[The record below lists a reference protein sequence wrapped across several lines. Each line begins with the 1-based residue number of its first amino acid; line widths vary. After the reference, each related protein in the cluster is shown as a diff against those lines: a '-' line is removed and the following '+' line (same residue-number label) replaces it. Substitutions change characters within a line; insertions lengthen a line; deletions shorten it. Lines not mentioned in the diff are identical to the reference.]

1 MKIRLQNMIDV
12 MLFSDI
18 VNGKLN
24 PSLKK
29 YNNPT
34 NLSKLIHNSQIQ
46 KFTITS
52 FDDFN
57 LTFDYSIFGFKNK
70 EDFKIRK
77 VTKRLTN
84 QTEVSI
90 LPEKIYEL
98 QDDFIIPEFPSI
110 KVNTFIHLIVDEF
123 ERIKIRAERKHD
135 LLTSEKHLNFYCK
148 KNIQKTKK
156 IFYDARSYLG
166 KFNDKE
172 NLEDFFILFV
182 LCQFL
187 IRTILFYQKHFKHFI
202 DFKLDDEQNLYAEL
216 YAKAFNGNLDFIF
229 KYGLM
234 GFTEQKKRSHEN
246 EKSLN
251 DLETTVETFLNSC
264 ESGDCF
270 CKNIVKVG
278 WYGQINTL
286 VDALEQV
293 FYSKYTNEIK
303 GSEVSRGLIL
313 SIICVYFSKNGKGS
327 MSPHT
332 IRTCT
337 NIDRTD
343 KRIKEGS
350 PKRLSIKLEE

>member
-46 KFTITS
+46 KFTVAS

-110 KVNTFIHLIVDEF
+110 KVNTFIHLIIDEF

-156 IFYDARSYLG
+156 IF
-166 KFNDKE
+166 
-172 NLEDFFILFV
+172 
-182 LCQFL
+182 
-187 IRTILFYQKHFKHFI
+187 
-202 DFKLDDEQNLYAEL
+202 
-216 YAKAFNGNLDFIF
+216 
-229 KYGLM
+229 
-234 GFTEQKKRSHEN
+234 
-246 EKSLN
+246 
-251 DLETTVETFLNSC
+251 
-264 ESGDCF
+264 
-270 CKNIVKVG
+270 
-278 WYGQINTL
+278 
-286 VDALEQV
+286 
-293 FYSKYTNEIK
+293 
-303 GSEVSRGLIL
+303 
-313 SIICVYFSKNGKGS
+313 
-327 MSPHT
+327 
-332 IRTCT
+332 
-337 NIDRTD
+337 
-343 KRIKEGS
+343 
-350 PKRLSIKLEE
+350 